1 MTTGLESGDTKPFWK
16 YVRSQK
22 QEHFGITALRSNGS
36 LYTDSSSKSEILNK
50 QFKSV
55 LTPPSLV
62 ETPKLPGQPFPPI
75 KDLHITEHGV
85 YKLIDGINTSKS
97 SGPDGIPGK
106 LLQSLANEL
115 APVLRFIFEQSL
127 LTGDLPVDWT
137 RANVAP
143 IFKKGSKLPA
153 VNYRPVSLTC
163 ITCKLFEHII
173 CRHVLDHL
181 EQHKILTDLQH
192 GFRSGRSCETQ
203 LITTFQD
210 IAEMYDKKGSQIDIA
225 VLDFSKAFDTVPH
238 DGLLSKLKHYGID
251 KNIWQ
256 WISNF

>member
-1 MTTGLESGDTKPFWK
+1 MGGDKRHVIPPMSK
-16 YVRSQK
+16 HGGDISPPSPPRIY
-22 QEHFGITALRSNGS
+22 ALG

-55 LTPPSLV
+55 FTPPSLV

-75 KDLHITEHGV
+75 KDLHLAEHSV
-85 YKLIDGINTSKS
+85 YKLIDRINTSIF

-143 IFKKGSKLPA
+143 IFKKGGKLP
-153 VNYRPVSLTC
+153 TC
-163 ITCKLFEHII
+163 IPYLMATGYGTINYDILF
-173 CRHVLDHL
+173 
-181 EQHKILTDLQH
+181 
-192 GFRSGRSCETQ
+192 
-203 LITTFQD
+203 TF
-210 IAEMYDKKGSQIDIA
+210 
-225 VLDFSKAFDTVPH
+225 F
-238 DGLLSKLKHYGID
+238 
-251 KNIWQ
+251 
-256 WISNF
+256 